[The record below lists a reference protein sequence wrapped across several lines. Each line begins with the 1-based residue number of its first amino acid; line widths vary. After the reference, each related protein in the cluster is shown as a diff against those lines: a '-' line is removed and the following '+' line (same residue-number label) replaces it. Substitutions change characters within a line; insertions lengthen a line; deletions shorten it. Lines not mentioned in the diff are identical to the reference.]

1 MSSARSWPSACCRCW
16 RRIATDR
23 QPRRAMIEVEK
34 LTKTFGLNPVLRG
47 LALSVPRGQ
56 FLTLLGPNGS
66 GKTTLLRIL
75 SGLARPTSGTVRIG
89 GWELPGEAQFVRRQL
104 GVVSHLP
111 LLYDT
116 LTAEENLL
124 FFARLYDLPAPER
137 RDRVM
142 AMLQRVGLHR
152 RARDVVATF
161 SRGMV
166 QRLAIA
172 RAILHDPAVLL
183 LDEPYTGLDQDA
195 AGLLDTLL
203 REVAVAGRTVIMTTH
218 DLRRGHAL
226 ADRIAI
232 LSRGTIALDA
242 LTATIDADALPAL
255 YADVTGAAT
264 TR

>member
-1 MSSARSWPSACCRCW
+1 MSAP
-16 RRIATDR
+16 DR
-23 QPRRAMIEVEK
+23 TIEVRA

-47 LALSVPRGQ
+47 LDLDVPRGE
-56 FLTLLGPNGS
+56 FLALLGPNGS

-75 SGLARPTSGTVRIG
+75 GALARPTSGTVRVG
-89 GWELPGEAQFVRRQL
+89 GWELPGEAEFVRAQL

-124 FFARLYDLPAPER
+124 FFARIYNLPRETRRER
-137 RDRVM
+137 VDTVLR
-142 AMLQRVGLHR
+142 RVGLAR
-152 RARDVVATF
+152 RARDVVATY
-161 SRGMV
+161 SRGMQ

-195 AGLLDTLL
+195 AALLDELL
-203 REVAVAGRTVIMTTH
+203 HEVAIGGRTVIMTTH

-232 LSRGTIALDA
+232 LSRGKIAFDA
-242 LTATIDADALPAL
+242 PCREVDPDALPAL
-255 YADVTGAAT
+255 YADTTGAAT

>member
-1 MSSARSWPSACCRCW
+1 MPAP
-16 RRIATDR
+16 DR
-23 QPRRAMIEVEK
+23 TIEVRA

-47 LALSVPRGQ
+47 LDLDVPRGE
-56 FLTLLGPNGS
+56 FLALLGPNGS

-75 SGLARPTSGTVRIG
+75 GALARPTSGTVRVG
-89 GWELPGEAQFVRRQL
+89 GWELPGEAEFVRAQL

-124 FFARLYDLPAPER
+124 FFARIYNLPRETRRER
-137 RDRVM
+137 VDTVLR
-142 AMLQRVGLHR
+142 RVGLAR
-152 RARDVVATF
+152 RARDVVATY
-161 SRGMV
+161 SRGMQ

-195 AGLLDTLL
+195 AALLDELL
-203 REVAVAGRTVIMTTH
+203 HEVAIGGRTVIMTTH

-232 LSRGTIALDA
+232 LSRGKIAFDA
-242 LTATIDADALPAL
+242 PCREVDPDALPAL
-255 YADVTGAAT
+255 YADTTGAAT

>member
-1 MSSARSWPSACCRCW
+1 
-16 RRIATDR
+16 
-23 QPRRAMIEVEK
+23 MIEART

-47 LALSVPRGQ
+47 LDFTVPKGQ

-66 GKTTLLRIL
+66 GKSTLLRIL
-75 SGLARPTSGTVRIG
+75 AGLSRPTAGTVHIG
-89 GWELPGEAQFVRRQL
+89 GWELPGEADYVRAQL

-124 FFARLYDLPAPER
+124 FFARLYGIPGAQR
-137 RDRVM
+137 RATVQ
-142 AMLQRVGLHR
+142 AMLERVGLHR
-152 RARDVVATF
+152 RARDVVQTF
-161 SRGMV
+161 SRGMQ

-195 AGLLDTLL
+195 AALLDDLL
-203 REVAVAGRTVIMTTH
+203 REVAVAGRTVVMTTH
-218 DLRRGHAL
+218 DLRRGYAH

-232 LSRGTIALDA
+232 LSRGKIAFDA
-242 LTATIDADALPAL
+242 PTETFASDDLPRI
-255 YADVTGAAT
+255 YADVTGAVTA
-264 TR
+264 R

>member
-1 MSSARSWPSACCRCW
+1 MPP
-16 RRIATDR
+16 TGDR
-23 QPRRAMIEVEK
+23 MIEIRR

-47 LALSVPRGQ
+47 LDLDVPRGQ

-75 SGLARPTSGTVRIG
+75 GALARPTSGTVRIG
-89 GWELPGEAQFVRRQL
+89 GWDLPAEAEFVRAQL
-104 GVVSHLP
+104 GVVSHQP

-124 FFARLYDLPAPER
+124 FFARLYHLPRETRRER
-137 RDRVM
+137 V
-142 AMLQRVGLHR
+142 AEVLERVGLAR
-152 RARDVVATF
+152 RARDVVQTY
-161 SRGMV
+161 SRGMQ

-172 RAILHDPAVLL
+172 RAILHNPAILL

-195 AGLLDTLL
+195 AAVLDDLL
-203 REVAVAGRTVIMTTH
+203 RQVATEGRTVIMTTH

-232 LSRGTIALDA
+232 LSRGQIAFDA
-242 LTATIDADALPAL
+242 PCREIDPEALPAL
-255 YADVTGAAT
+255 YANVTGAVT

>member
-1 MSSARSWPSACCRCW
+1 
-16 RRIATDR
+16 
-23 QPRRAMIEVEK
+23 MIEVRG
-34 LTKTFGLNPVLRG
+34 LVKTFGLNPVLRG
-47 LALSVPRGQ
+47 LDLSVARGE
-56 FLTLLGPNGS
+56 FLALLGPNGS

-75 SGLARPTSGTVRIG
+75 GALARPTQGVVRIG
-89 GWELPGEAQFVRRQL
+89 GWELPAEADYVRRQL

-124 FFARLYDLPAPER
+124 FFARLYDLPRETR
-137 RDRVM
+137 RQRVED
-142 AMLQRVGLHR
+142 LLRRVGLRR
-152 RARDVVATF
+152 RARDIVRTY
-161 SRGMV
+161 SRGMQ

-195 AGLLDTLL
+195 AALLDDLL
-203 REVAVAGRTVIMTTH
+203 REVAVSGRTVVMTTH

-226 ADRIAI
+226 ADRIAV
-232 LSRGTIALDA
+232 LSRGKIAFNAPVDEIA
-242 LTATIDADALPAL
+242 PDDLPTL

>member
-1 MSSARSWPSACCRCW
+1 MPPAA
-16 RRIATDR
+16 DR
-23 QPRRAMIEVEK
+23 MIEIRR

-47 LALSVPRGQ
+47 LDLDVPRGQ

-75 SGLARPTSGTVRIG
+75 GALARPTSGTVRIG
-89 GWELPGEAQFVRRQL
+89 GWDLPAEAEFVRAQL
-104 GVVSHLP
+104 GVVSHQP

-124 FFARLYDLPAPER
+124 FFARLYHLPGESRRER
-137 RDRVM
+137 V
-142 AMLQRVGLHR
+142 AQVLERVGLAR
-152 RARDVVATF
+152 RARDVVQTY
-161 SRGMV
+161 SRGMQ

-172 RAILHDPAVLL
+172 RAILHNPAILL

-195 AGLLDTLL
+195 AAVLDDLL
-203 REVAVAGRTVIMTTH
+203 RQVATEGRTVIMTTH

-232 LSRGTIALDA
+232 LSRGKIAFDA
-242 LTATIDADALPAL
+242 PCREIDPDALPAL
-255 YADVTGAAT
+255 YADVTGAVT

>member
-1 MSSARSWPSACCRCW
+1 
-16 RRIATDR
+16 
-23 QPRRAMIEVEK
+23 MIEVRK
-34 LTKTFGLNPVLRG
+34 LIKTFGLNPVLRG
-47 LALSVPRGQ
+47 LDLDVPRGQ

-66 GKTTLLRIL
+66 GKSTLLRIL
-75 SGLARPTSGTVRIG
+75 GALARPTGGTVRIG
-89 GWELPGEAQFVRRQL
+89 GWDLPAEAAHVRAQL

-124 FFARLYDLPAPER
+124 FFARLYDLPVAER
-137 RDRVM
+137 RDRVN
-142 AMLQRVGLHR
+142 AILQRVGLAR
-152 RARDVVATF
+152 RARDVVHTY
-161 SRGMV
+161 SRGMQ

-195 AGLLDTLL
+195 GALLDELL
-203 REVAVAGRTVIMTTH
+203 REVAVSGRTVVMTTH
-218 DLRRGHAL
+218 DLPRGHAL

-232 LSRGTIALDA
+232 LSRGTIAYDG
-242 LTATIDADALPAL
+242 LTSDIERDALPKL
-255 YADVTGAAT
+255 YSDVTGAVT

>member
-1 MSSARSWPSACCRCW
+1 MSSAER
-16 RRIATDR
+16 T
-23 QPRRAMIEVEK
+23 IEVRA

-47 LALSVPRGQ
+47 LDLDVPRGE

-75 SGLARPTSGTVRIG
+75 GALARPTSGTVRIG
-89 GWELPGEAQFVRRQL
+89 GWELPGEAEFVRAQL

-124 FFARLYDLPAPER
+124 FFARIYNLPRETRRER
-137 RDRVM
+137 VD
-142 AMLQRVGLHR
+142 AMLRRVGLAR
-152 RARDVVATF
+152 RARDVVATY
-161 SRGMV
+161 SRGMQ

-195 AGLLDTLL
+195 AALLDELL
-203 REVAVAGRTVIMTTH
+203 REVAIGGRTVLMTTH

-232 LSRGTIALDA
+232 LSRGKIAFDA
-242 LTATIDADALPAL
+242 PCRDVNPDALPAL
-255 YADVTGAAT
+255 YADTTGAAT

>member
-1 MSSARSWPSACCRCW
+1 MSAAER
-16 RRIATDR
+16 T
-23 QPRRAMIEVEK
+23 IEVRA

-47 LALSVPRGQ
+47 LDLDVPRGE

-75 SGLARPTSGTVRIG
+75 GALARPTSGTVRIG
-89 GWELPGEAQFVRRQL
+89 GWELPGEAEFVRAQL

-124 FFARLYDLPAPER
+124 FFARMYNLPREARRER
-137 RDRVM
+137 VDTVLR
-142 AMLQRVGLHR
+142 RVGLAR
-152 RARDVVATF
+152 RARDVVATY
-161 SRGMV
+161 SRGMQ

-195 AGLLDTLL
+195 AALLDELL
-203 REVAVAGRTVIMTTH
+203 REVAIGGRTVIMTTH

-232 LSRGTIALDA
+232 LSRGKIAFDA
-242 LTATIDADALPAL
+242 PCRDVNPDALPAL
-255 YADVTGAAT
+255 YADTTGAAT

>member
-1 MSSARSWPSACCRCW
+1 
-16 RRIATDR
+16 
-23 QPRRAMIEVEK
+23 MIEVRG
-34 LTKTFGLNPVLRG
+34 LVKTFGLNPVLRG
-47 LALSVPRGQ
+47 LDLSVARGE
-56 FLTLLGPNGS
+56 FLALLGPNGS

-75 SGLARPTSGTVRIG
+75 GALARPTQGVVRIG
-89 GWELPGEAQFVRRQL
+89 GWELPAEADYVRRQL

-124 FFARLYDLPAPER
+124 FFARLYDLPRETR
-137 RDRVM
+137 RQRVED
-142 AMLQRVGLHR
+142 LLRRVGLRR
-152 RARDVVATF
+152 RARDIVRTY
-161 SRGMV
+161 SRGMQ

-172 RAILHDPAVLL
+172 RAILHARAVLL

-195 AGLLDTLL
+195 AALLDDLL
-203 REVAVAGRTVIMTTH
+203 REVAVSGRTVVMTTH

-226 ADRIAI
+226 ADRIAV
-232 LSRGTIALDA
+232 LSRGKIAFNAPVDEIA
-242 LTATIDADALPAL
+242 PDDLPTL